1 MRTLCKCIG
10 LSSIMVTFV
19 LPFAYFIGLISL
31 EMMKQG
37 LLIATVLWFATSVFW
52 IGKKAPVN
60 LDGDPLL

>member
-1 MRTLCKCIG
+1 
-10 LSSIMVTFV
+10 MVTFV